1 MMLHGA
7 SVVPSVVFIKGF
19 PWRVHAV
26 SMALSF
32 LPPRCFHGCVC
43 PSMVVSWASMVLPW
57 RFRGAFMVLPAR
69 FHRVSIVL
77 HGTST
82 VLPWFM
88 IMVHA
93 YSFCFHR
100 TFMDSRGVPWCFH
113 GVLILVSWVFCDA
126 SMVCSLL
133 FRGAFIDSV
142 CVDGASMVLSRTSV
156 EVWSFH
162 GVAMA
167 RSWPLMVCV
176 RCASVERS

>member
-1 MMLHGA
+1 MHHDH
-7 SVVPSVVFIKGF
+7 K
-19 PWRVHAV
+19 PWKNSR
-26 SMALSF
+26 STMKNS
-32 LPPRCFHGCVC
+32 
-43 PSMVVSWASMVLPW
+43 
-57 RFRGAFMVLPAR
+57 
-69 FHRVSIVL
+69 VSIVL

-100 TFMDSRGVPWCFH
+100 AFMDSRGVPWCFH